1 MLKLPLALMML
12 RLATTDAEDK
22 CWGLDEMFDG
32 MLVAGCCVLL
42 CVWPRISCTTGGAL
56 DRVIMVE
63 TTEQTSS
70 NRRVQGDDGDP
81 SRGGMVAV

>member
-1 MLKLPLALMML
+1 ML
-12 RLATTDAEDK
+12 
-22 CWGLDEMFDG
+22 GLDEMFDV

-56 DRVIMVE
+56 DPVIMVE

-70 NRRVQGDDGDP
+70 NRRVQGDDARDVYGTAAGDP